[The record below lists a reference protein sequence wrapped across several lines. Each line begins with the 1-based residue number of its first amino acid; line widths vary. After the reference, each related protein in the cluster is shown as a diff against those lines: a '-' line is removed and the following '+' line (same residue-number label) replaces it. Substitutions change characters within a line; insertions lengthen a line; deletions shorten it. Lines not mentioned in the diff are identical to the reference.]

1 MRRFASVALTFGL
14 PLLAMPAQA
23 QSDFDAVEI
32 KAEIIAPGVAVLF
45 GEGGNIGVSYGEDA
59 TVIIDDQFASL
70 SPKIEAA
77 VAGLGAAPV
86 KYLVNTHW
94 HYDHTGGNENF
105 GNKGAIIFAHDNV
118 RVRLA
123 AGGIAGSVQTP
134 PASKAALPVVTYS
147 QGVSFHLNGDTID
160 LAYVGGGHTDGDSVV
175 LWAEKNVIHMG
186 DLYFNIAGFPFAD
199 IGSGGNV
206 VKLMASLDAV
216 IPMID
221 DETRV
226 IPGHGPI
233 SNKAELVAYRE
244 MIGEAVARVEE
255 LRSEGSTLE
264 ETIAAQP
271 LADLGRNGGF
281 VSPDAF
287 VTAIWHSLED

>member
-1 MRRFASVALTFGL
+1 M
-14 PLLAMPAQA
+14 
-23 QSDFDAVEI
+23 
-32 KAEIIAPGVAVLF
+32 
-45 GEGGNIGVSYGEDA
+45 
-59 TVIIDDQFASL
+59 
-70 SPKIEAA
+70 
-77 VAGLGAAPV
+77 
-86 KYLVNTHW
+86 
-94 HYDHTGGNENF
+94 
-105 GNKGAIIFAHDNV
+105 
-118 RVRLA
+118 
-123 AGGIAGSVQTP
+123 
-134 PASKAALPVVTYS
+134 
-147 QGVSFHLNGDTID
+147 
-160 LAYVGGGHTDGDSVV
+160 V